1 MKQFAGLCLRV
12 LTFAKTISGVIE
24 IPQDPEETI
33 VIEPVEVLDTWN
45 KIENTFSEDIT
56 QRAKHLTEG

>member
-1 MKQFAGLCLRV
+1 M
-12 LTFAKTISGVIE
+12 IE

-45 KIENTFSEDIT
+45 KIRNNFSEEIS
-56 QRAKHLTEG
+56 QRAKNLAEG